1 LLFSYSDDSSACLP
15 KFLVFQTS
23 RAIVKTIN
31 PHPPKK
37 KVMGLGDR
45 VLPCD
50 PKAEAEIPSVKI
62 VNVK

>member
-1 LLFSYSDDSSACLP
+1 MP
-15 KFLVFQTS
+15 IFLVFQTS
-23 RAIVKTIN
+23 RAMTRTIN

-37 KVMGLGDR
+37 KVMGLGDG

-50 PKAEAEIPSVKI
+50 PKADAEIPSVKI